1 MELMTWK
8 VRKKQDTNAS
18 ISTSDD
24 SFQKCNAPTAR
35 FVDNK
40 RKMLEKNLSGN
51 QRDQVFLNLAKDQV
65 LMKQKLIDGLTE
77 AKKESNK
84 ALESISQSMVAVGEA
99 IEDGLA
105 LLPTGLSGAQ
115 TQQAPRVYA
124 EYSPAPHNYPDF
136 QFSNSLAEIFLMI
149 ITESRFRA
157 RKMKHPDAI
166 HHRIYTVHRNKYAN
180 AK

>member
-1 MELMTWK
+1 MELMTLK

-40 RKMLEKNLSGN
+40 RKMLEKNLSDN

-65 LMKQKLIDGLTE
+65 LLKQKLIDGLTE

-136 QFSNSLAEIFLMI
+136 QFSNSF
-149 ITESRFRA
+149 SRNL
-157 RKMKHPDAI
+157 PYD
-166 HHRIYTVHRNKYAN
+166 HHRISFSSAQNEASTSDSPQNLHSPQE
-180 AK
+180 

>member
-1 MELMTWK
+1 
-8 VRKKQDTNAS
+8 
-18 ISTSDD
+18 
-24 SFQKCNAPTAR
+24 
-35 FVDNK
+35 
-40 RKMLEKNLSGN
+40 
-51 QRDQVFLNLAKDQV
+51 
-65 LMKQKLIDGLTE
+65 MKQKLIDGLTE

-136 QFSNSLAEIFLMI
+136 QFSNSF
-149 ITESRFRA
+149 SRNL
-157 RKMKHPDAI
+157 PYD
-166 HHRIYTVHRNKYAN
+166 HHRISFSSAQNEASRSDSPQNLHSPQE
-180 AK
+180 